1 MAQLIINNG
10 AFDGDPDGEDI
21 RPAFGKC
28 NANFTELYNAA
39 TVLRNF
45 SLEFTQINPNVYI
58 NYTVKVLIDE
68 LKLIR
73 GIVSVTEYQLIF
85 PASLGVVRTTLAL
98 INTDINAL
106 TTEQIAAGY
115 SVRIKVLIN
124 PGESVGLAIL
134 KSHSI

>member
-1 MAQLIINNG
+1 MAQEIINIGEYDN
-10 AFDGDPDGEDI
+10 DPISDDI
-21 RPAFGKC
+21 REAFRKSKV
-28 NANFTELYNAA
+28 NFNELYNAA

-85 PASLGVVRTTLAL
+85 PASLGALRTTLTA